1 MKKKWAYC
9 LIYASANEDSVQRKI
24 KQQIEG
30 LNSAGVKA
38 TGHFFTFDNLVLT
51 TNPSTSEHIKF
62 EHIGNYPNGWFQAL
76 KAKKACYKNFNNWLE
91 KHAADYDVIYV
102 RYHLSSYSFYKLCRK
117 FGHKLGIEFQTKNI
131 DEIRSFYKNN
141 PFGLRPSKLLSWI
154 ENQLVPIFNEK
165 FWGRLVLGKVKFIVG
180 VTNEIAEYEQ
190 QRACGKKPKKLVVS
204 NGFDVESSALREI
217 PNYDGSELKLL
228 MLVGSIK
235 GSDWNGIDYIVEGIK
250 KYTGNTKITFYLGG
264 EMESNPYPDCDF
276 FVPLGYLKGA
286 EMENYLNDC
295 HLALGA
301 FALSRKNIKEASTL
315 KFREYI
321 SKGVPVVYGYE
332 DSDGDAL
339 CEQGLALRLP
349 SDCEL
354 DMFKVVAFANQIYLN
369 PNHAAEIRKFAKEH
383 IDFTIKMKQL
393 IKAVEQEN

>member
-1 MKKKWAYC
+1 M
-9 LIYASANEDSVQRKI
+9 QRKI

-30 LNSAGVKA
+30 LNSAGVEA
-38 TGHFFTFDNLVLT
+38 TGHFFTFDNSVLT

-62 EHIGNYPNGWFQAL
+62 EHIGNYPSGWFQAL

-91 KHAADYDVIYV
+91 THADEYDVIYV
-102 RYHLSSYSFYKLCRK
+102 RYHLSSYNFYKLCRK

-154 ENQLVPIFNEK
+154 ENQLVPIFNEQ

-190 QRACGKKPKKLVVS
+190 QRAWGKKPKKLVVS
-204 NGFDVESSALREI
+204 NGFDVESSAVREI
-217 PNYDGSELKLL
+217 PKYDGSELKLL

-235 GSDWNGIDYIVEGIK
+235 GSDWNGIDYIVEGIRN
-250 KYTGNTKITFYLGG
+250 YRGNTKITFYLGG
-264 EMESNPYPDCDF
+264 EMESNPYPNDNF
-276 FVPLGYLKGA
+276 FVSLGYLKGE
-286 EMENYLNDC
+286 EMTNYLNSC
-295 HLALGA
+295 HIALGA

-321 SKGVPVVYGYE
+321 SKGIPVVYGY
-332 DSDGDAL
+332 DDTDGDAL
-339 CEQGLALRLP
+339 CNKGLALKLP
-349 SDCEL
+349 EDEQV
-354 DMFKVVAFANQIYLN
+354 DMGKVIEFANQIFSN
-369 PNHAAEIRKFAKEH
+369 SNHADEIRKFAKNN
-383 IDFTIKMKQL
+383 IDFSIKMKQL
-393 IKAVEQEN
+393 ASEVEQIN